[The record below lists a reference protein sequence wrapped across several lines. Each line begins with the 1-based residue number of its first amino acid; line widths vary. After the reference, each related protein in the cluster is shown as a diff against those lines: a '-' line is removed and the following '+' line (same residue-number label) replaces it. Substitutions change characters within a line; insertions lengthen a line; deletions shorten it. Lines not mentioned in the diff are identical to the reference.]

1 MKELLKNHFMVVKN
15 FISEE
20 HAKYLSRVFYDKNY
34 EKEFKLD
41 AQVENSIGLYKP
53 IESLEV
59 LTYESPKLSQIIG
72 QNVLPT
78 YSYVRLY
85 KSGNILEKHIDRAS
99 CEISVTV
106 HLDGDTD
113 WPIWIKTPEGK
124 DASVTLQS
132 GDGMVYF
139 GCLAPH
145 WRTEYTGENYSQM
158 FLHYV
163 RSRGSFG
170 SLALDDNVEENKKR
184 LQHSPLELKNILMED
199 YKFL

>member
-1 MKELLKNHFMVVKN
+1 MKELLKNHYMVIKN
-15 FISEE
+15 FIGEE
-20 HAKYLSRVFYDKNY
+20 HAKHLSTVFYNKNQNTPD
-34 EKEFKLD
+34 F
-41 AQVENSIGLYKP
+41 QVEGSIGLYKP
-53 IESLEV
+53 IESLEA
-59 LTYESPKLSQIIG
+59 LTYECPKLSQILG
-72 QNVLPT
+72 QNLLPT
-78 YSYVRLY
+78 YAYVRLY
-85 KSGNILEKHIDRAS
+85 KSGNILKKHTDRAS

-145 WRTEYTGENYSQM
+145 WRTEYSGENYSQM

-170 SLALDDNVEENKKR
+170 FLGLDDNVEANEKR
-184 LQHSPLELKNILMED
+184 LRQSPLELKNILMED